1 MIQDDDMHMGEY
13 SQIGMD
19 GLNNHEDT
27 QYNDMIIAPVG
38 QVSQSPRAVSAKT
51 LDTPFDNEKS
61 AGNTTV

>member
-1 MIQDDDMHMGEY
+1 
-13 SQIGMD
+13 MD